1 MNESKIVVR
10 YAKAIFLLALEK
22 NMLEIVRNDIELVNK
37 TIRDFDQF
45 GAYLKSPVIKSSQK
59 FNLVSQIF
67 KGTIHEISLNFIRL
81 LIQHKRETFLED
93 IVRRFIDVY
102 RNYKGIKS
110 ADVVT
115 AVPLEEDVKQKL
127 QVLLSVI
134 YKTNIELHAHEDSS
148 IIGGFVLK
156 IADKQYDASIASS
169 LKRMKTALIS
179 ETA

>member
-22 NMLEIVRNDIELVNK
+22 NILDTVRNDIELVNK
-37 TIRDFDQF
+37 TILDFDQF

-59 FNLVSQIF
+59 FNLVSHVF

-81 LIQHKRETFLED
+81 LIQHKREIYLED

-102 RNYKGIKS
+102 RDHKGIKS

-115 AVPLEEDVKQKL
+115 AVLLEEEVRQKL
-127 QVLLSVI
+127 QVLLSSV
-134 YKTNIELHAHEDSS
+134 YKTNIELHVREDSS
-148 IIGGFVLK
+148 IIGGFILK
-156 IADKQYDASIASS
+156 VADQQYDASIASS
-169 LKRMKTALIS
+169 LKRMKTALIGG
-179 ETA
+179 TA